1 MEKSAFYGC
10 RSLTSITFEDRTGTL
25 REIGNQA
32 FRPSKAN
39 VRTTVTIYYDNPI
52 IYNYPWSSE
61 GRIVE
66 IILIGEDA

>member
-10 RSLTSITFEDRTGTL
+10 RSLTSISFEDRMGTL
-25 REIGNQA
+25 QAIGSRA
-32 FRPSKAN
+32 FQPSKAN
-39 VRTTVTIYYDNPI
+39 LRTTITIYYNNPI